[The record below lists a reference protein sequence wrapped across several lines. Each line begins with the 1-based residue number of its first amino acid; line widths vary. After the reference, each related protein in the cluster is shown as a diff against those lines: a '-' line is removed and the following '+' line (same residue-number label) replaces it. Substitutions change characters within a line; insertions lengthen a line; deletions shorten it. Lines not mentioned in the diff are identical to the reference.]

1 MKKFL
6 AYIDKSSKELILK
19 EELSNPSYFN
29 DATLQIL
36 FVGEL
41 LNKHPLKEEL
51 FIAESYRTL
60 GINCLKNLEGSF
72 SLVIYDKEKEKFFI
86 VKDKRS
92 ISPLYFMNNPQKFIC
107 GTHLRDFQTIQGLK
121 LEIDPNVLGSYLQ
134 FGFVLQPNSIFK
146 NAHKLQ
152 AGEYLCFN
160 LKDRSYNTHNYWKL
174 ESCYTEPKTKE
185 SEKHILTQA
194 HQLLQESI
202 EQNCF
207 NKNFGVS
214 LSGGYDSATIASIC
228 QAQSSQKIDTFT
240 IGFHENKIN
249 EAPYAKAVAK
259 HLNTRHHEHYFLAK
273 DALELIPKIC
283 KVYDEPFAD
292 HASSPTILTAQ
303 LLKAQNK
310 TTLIAGDGGDEVFAT
325 AEDVERLR
333 LLKNTPLYLKYLLA
347 KPLVL
352 FPFDKMPYLKN
363 YNNLPK
369 KQSKLIQILLAKNI
383 PEIIYHR
390 NTLFLEEELQHNIK
404 GYNQKVKTSFDTINF
419 QGSAEVVD
427 EIIGTYFK
435 TTMIDGELVKSY
447 GAMNY
452 YNISLSTPYLN
463 TKLIDYMSRVP
474 SHIKIKNGTKK
485 YLLKEI
491 AYKYIPKKLIERPK
505 CGFDIPFGQW
515 MKNELKELVYAQVS
529 QARLDKENLF
539 YTSSI
544 LNIRDQF
551 YAGNDAYK
559 YKLWRIFIFQLWY
572 ENFLKTT
579 PKG

>member
-1 MKKFL
+1 MNN
-6 AYIDKSSKELILK
+6 SSKELILK
-19 EELSNPSYFN
+19 EELSNLSYFN
-29 DATLQIL
+29 DTTLQIL
-36 FVGEL
+36 FIGEL
-41 LNKHPLKEEL
+41 LNKQSLKEEL
-51 FIAESYRTL
+51 FIAESYLKL
-60 GINCLKNLEGSF
+60 GIDFLKELEGSF
-72 SLVIYDKEKEKFFI
+72 SLVIYDKEKEEIFI
-86 VKDKRS
+86 AKDKMGL
-92 ISPLYFMNNPQKFIC
+92 SPLYFMNNNQEFIC
-107 GTHLRDFQTIQGLK
+107 GTHLRDFQTIQGVK
-121 LEIDPNVLGSYLQ
+121 LDIDPNVLGSYLQ

-146 NAHKLQ
+146 NCHKIQ

-160 LKDRSYNTHNYWKL
+160 INKRTCSTHTYWRL
-174 ESCYTEPKTKE
+174 ESCYTKPKIQE
-185 SEKHILTQA
+185 DEKRIQNHA

-202 EQNCF
+202 EKNCF

-214 LSGGYDSATIASIC
+214 LSGGYDSATITAIS
-228 QAQSSQKIDTFT
+228 QAQSSEKIDTFT

-259 HLNTRHHEHYFLAK
+259 HLNTRHHEHYFSAK
-273 DALELIPKIC
+273 DALELIPKMC
-283 KVYDEPFAD
+283 EVYDEPFAD

-303 LLKAQNK
+303 LLKAQHK
-310 TTLIAGDGGDEVFAT
+310 TTLMAGDGGDEVFAT
-325 AEDVERLR
+325 AEDVERLS

-347 KPLVL
+347 KPLAL
-352 FPFDKMPYLKN
+352 IPLKKIPYLKD

-383 PEIIYHR
+383 PEIIYNR
-390 NTLFLEEELQHNIK
+390 NTLFLEEELQQDIK
-404 GYNQKVKTSFDTINF
+404 GYTQKVTTSFDTINF

-452 YNISLSTPYLN
+452 HNISLCTPYLN
-463 TKLIDYMSRVP
+463 TKLIDYMSRIP
-474 SHIKIKNGTKK
+474 SDIKIKNGIKK

-491 AYKYIPKKLIERPK
+491 AYKYIPKELIERPK

-529 QARLDKENLF
+529 QERLDKENLF

-559 YKLWRIFIFQLWY
+559 YKLWRLFIFQLWY